1 MTHMST
7 HLNGCC
13 VAFLVPTSLNGMV
26 VLVAAIAEN
35 PRLPKPVRLD
45 STTHMRVHRAAAST
59 TFFIHAFIHAYPYT
73 VMHHQPAITCMLT
86 YIVWHTFSCV
96 DAAPLVLGVS

>member
-59 TFFIHAFIHAYPYT
+59 TFYIHAFIHAY
-73 VMHHQPAITCMLT
+73 VMLN
-86 YIVWHTFSCV
+86 
-96 DAAPLVLGVS
+96 